1 MCHYSLAD
9 FKIFFLYLAFSI
21 LLCYI
26 CLRVSLYL
34 YYLEFT
40 MFSEYIGLLFNK
52 FGEIIAIIFLD
63 SFSSFYL
70 LSLSSTPIT
79 HILMP
84 LMVAYI
90 FLKFCSDFFI
100 YFHLFFY
107 VENKT
112 KLSKQNNARQDDKTL
127 K

>member
-1 MCHYSLAD
+1 
-9 FKIFFLYLAFSI
+9 
-21 LLCYI
+21 
-26 CLRVSLYL
+26 
-34 YYLEFT
+34 

-84 LMVAYI
+84 LMVSYI

-100 YFHLFFY
+100 YFHLFFG
-107 VENKT
+107 
-112 KLSKQNNARQDDKTL
+112 
-127 K
+127 